1 MSRNPLIEAI
11 HEARYD
17 LETCARQERAARQK
31 KLDDLLR
38 QSLERSGSTAKPD
51 DLLDA
56 LFDDYREFRRARR
69 REEWP
74 RLRHGS

>member
-1 MSRNPLIEAI
+1 
-11 HEARYD
+11 
-17 LETCARQERAARQK
+17 
-31 KLDDLLR
+31 
-38 QSLERSGSTAKPD
+38 
-51 DLLDA
+51 